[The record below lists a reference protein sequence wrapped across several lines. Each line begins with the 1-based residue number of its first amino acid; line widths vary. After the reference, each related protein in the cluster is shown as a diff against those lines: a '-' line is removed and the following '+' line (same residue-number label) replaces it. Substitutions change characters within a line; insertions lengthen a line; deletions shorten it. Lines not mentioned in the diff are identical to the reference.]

1 VTVAVAS
8 DRQIENLIARYA
20 FLVDDGEFAG
30 LGDLLDAADFTLGP
44 NTVRGKAAV
53 EELALN
59 TLQTYADGT
68 PRTRHVTTNLI
79 IDVDEEEGTATSRSY
94 FTVMQ
99 QADGFPLQP
108 VATGRYRDAFERHD
122 GTWHFT
128 SRTVAEQ
135 LFGDLSHHVKPVAHQ
150 GTDTRP

>member
-1 VTVAVAS
+1 MTPAAAS

-20 FLVDDGEFAG
+20 FLVDDGDFAG
-30 LGDLLDAADFTLGP
+30 LGELLEAADFTL
-44 NTVRGKAAV
+44 VHGKAAV
-53 EELALN
+53 EELALS
-59 TLQTYADGT
+59 TLRTYADGT

-79 IDVDEEEGTATSRSY
+79 IDVNEEAGTATSRSY

-128 SRTVAEQ
+128 SRTVGDQ
-135 LFGDLSHHVKPVAHQ
+135 LFGDLSHHVKRAAHQ

>member
-1 VTVAVAS
+1 MTAAAAS
-8 DRQIENLIARYA
+8 GRQIENLISRYA
-20 FLVDDGEFAG
+20 FLVDDGDFAG

-59 TLQTYADGT
+59 TLRTYADGT

-79 IDVDEEEGTATSRSY
+79 IDVDEEKGTATSRSY

-108 VATGRYRDAFERHD
+108 VATGRYRDAFERRD

-128 SRTVAEQ
+128 SRTVGDQ
-135 LFGDLSHHVKPVAHQ
+135 LFGDLSHHVKRAAHQ

>member
-1 VTVAVAS
+1 MTPAAAS

-20 FLVDDGEFAG
+20 FLVDDGDFAG
-30 LGDLLDAADFTLGP
+30 LGELLEAADFTLGP
-44 NTVRGKAAV
+44 NIVHGKAAV
-53 EELALN
+53 EELALS
-59 TLQTYADGT
+59 TLRTYADGT

-79 IDVDEEEGTATSRSY
+79 IDVNEEAGTATSRSY

-128 SRTVAEQ
+128 SRTVGDQ
-135 LFGDLSHHVKPVAHQ
+135 LFGDLSHHVKRAAHL

>member
-1 VTVAVAS
+1 VTVAADS
-8 DRQIENLIARYA
+8 DRQIENLISRYA
-20 FLVDDGEFAG
+20 FLVDDGNFAG

-44 NTVRGKAAV
+44 NTVHGKAAV

-79 IDVDEEEGTATSRSY
+79 IDVDEEKGTATSRSY

-135 LFGDLSHHVKPVAHQ
+135 LFGDLSHHVKRAAHQ